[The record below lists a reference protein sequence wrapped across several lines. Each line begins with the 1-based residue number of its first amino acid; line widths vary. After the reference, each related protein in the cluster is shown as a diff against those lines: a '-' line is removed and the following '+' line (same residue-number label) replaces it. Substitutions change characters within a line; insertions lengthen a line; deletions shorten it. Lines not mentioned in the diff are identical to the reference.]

1 LIVGVQWCNGDVTNS
16 SELTTVVQMLV
27 FQPEKVPDEPPEITA
42 IIAAKGLLLSIHC
55 NKTNADN
62 STK

>member
-1 LIVGVQWCNGDVTNS
+1 
-16 SELTTVVQMLV
+16 MLV

-55 NKTNADN
+55 NKINADN